1 LAAALHLPGPRPCRV
16 GGALW
21 GHGAQWAGRA
31 GLAAEA
37 AGTPWGCGASR
48 RGEGLSGLR
57 LRCAVPALAPRN
69 RRRASAGGGV
79 GPGEGAVEIPGMYS
93 AGPRSLM
100 GDVRPGRRPRPTSGP
115 APARGVALG
124 VAAPSTRVD
133 GAATPRATGRRT
145 GGSARPLP
153 AAVLPS
159 T

>member
-31 GLAAEA
+31 GLSAEA

-69 RRRASAGGGV
+69 ARRASPGRRV
-79 GPGEGAVEIPGMYS
+79 GPGAGAVVIAGMYS
-93 AGPRSLM
+93 AGPPSLM
-100 GDVRPGRRPRPTSGP
+100 EAARPG
-115 APARGVALG
+115 PARGVARG
-124 VAAPSTRVD
+124 GAAPSTRVD